1 MLKANF
7 NTYAS
12 YTTDSLYQWDKDQ
25 NLIIN
30 GLSLSTAPEIHF
42 ANSNMDR
49 AIVRQAELKDGAV
62 IVKIPNSILQ
72 EALTIKAYVGVYEG
86 STFTIIER
94 VDIPVIAKAR
104 PSDYSLTDEDEEVY
118 SFIRLENLLVNSK
131 RELEISVENTTRTL
145 NARVNNIISN
155 SNTVDNNSEL
165 VDIRVGANGTTY
177 ATAGEAVRAQIKAI
191 TYDAEI
197 IAEHTDAIAEI
208 TNNVTE
214 HSATIIEH
222 TTAIAE
228 HESAIARHDSTI
240 QAHTDSIINNTRLI
254 DAIDD
259 YLGNVLEEPVIP
271 VQVGDMQIR
280 GNALLDL
287 QNIEIGDRVSLQDFG
302 MTGDADMMG
311 DIRLVKAGQILD
323 LSVNTYLNAY
333 PVDMLGNFGV
343 IITDGELLVRHVK
356 FMPEI
361 LENQGR
367 YTVPIDG
374 YAVVYLVG
382 SSSTPVYNILNRK
395 GGLVTREEF
404 DKLRADVDRLLEMM
418 SSV

>member
-86 STFTIIER
+86 STFTVIER
-94 VDIPVIAKAR
+94 VEIPVIAKAR
-104 PSDYSLTDEDEEVY
+104 PADYSLTNKDEEVY
-118 SFIRLENLLVNSK
+118 SFIRLENLLVNAKSDFNAT
-131 RELEISVENTTRTL
+131 VEATTYTL

-177 ATAGEAVRAQIKAI
+177 ATAGEAVREQIKAI
-191 TYDAEI
+191 NYDAEI
-197 IAEHTDAIAEI
+197 IAEHTDAIA
-208 TNNVTE
+208 
-214 HSATIIEH
+214 
-222 TTAIAE
+222 
-228 HESAIARHDSTI
+228 RHDSAI
-240 QAHTDSIINNTRLI
+240 QGHATSIANNTRLVDEI
-254 DAIDD
+254 DN

-271 VQVGDMQIR
+271 VQFGEMQIQ

-287 QNIEIGDRVSLQDFG
+287 QNIEIGNRVSLQDFG
-302 MTGDADMMG
+302 ITGDADMMG

-323 LSVNTYLNAY
+323 FSVNTYLNAY

-404 DKLRADVDRLLEMM
+404 DKLRADVDRLLEVM

>member
-30 GLSLSTAPEIHF
+30 GLNLSTAPEIHF

-49 AIVRQAELKDGAV
+49 AIVRQAEVKDGAV

-86 STFTIIER
+86 STFTVIER
-94 VDIPVIAKAR
+94 VEIPVIAKAR
-104 PSDYSLTDEDEEVY
+104 PADYSLTVKDEEVY
-118 SFIRLENLLVNSK
+118 SFIRLENLLVNAKSD
-131 RELEISVENTTRTL
+131 LEASVEATTYTL

-165 VDIRVGANGTTY
+165 VDIRVGADGTTY

-191 TYDAEI
+191 NYDAEI
-197 IAEHTDAIAEI
+197 IAEHTD
-208 TNNVTE
+208 
-214 HSATIIEH
+214 
-222 TTAIAE
+222 
-228 HESAIARHDSTI
+228 AIARHDSTI
-240 QAHTDSIINNTRLI
+240 QAHTDSIDNNTRLVV
-254 DAIDD
+254 AIDN

-271 VQVGDMQIR
+271 VRVGDMQIQ
-280 GNALLDL
+280 GSALLDL

-311 DIRLVKAGQILD
+311 DIKLVKAGQILD

-343 IITDGELLVRHVK
+343 IITDGDLLVRHVK
-356 FMPEI
+356 FVPEI

-382 SSSTPVYNILNRK
+382 SSSTPVYSILNRK